1 MYTKFYQLKKIPFH
15 TTPDPEFLFL
25 SPSHK
30 QALATII
37 YGVKEKKGFIALTGE
52 AGLGK
57 TTIVRSYLDL
67 VKREQLR
74 VVYIF
79 NSNVSF
85 ESLLKTICR
94 ETGLTGETSDPFE
107 MVQQLHQFLFLIE
120 EYRCGR
126 TVIIIDDAQNMPID
140 TLEKLHLLSNL
151 KTSKDKL
158 VQIIL
163 VGQPELESTL
173 NLDRLQSLKH
183 RIAHKAT
190 ITPLTRSQSL
200 AYIRH
205 RLAKCMTGVAPIF
218 TEGALR
224 CIAKRSRGNPRLI
237 NLLCDNALIAGLG
250 YQVKPVT
257 ARIAKEVINDF
268 DGKRRPYF
276 LDWKIASL
284 VSTLLLIAF
293 IWMFPYKS
301 QILSN
306 ITSIHLLSKGAHP
319 DSEQVIGIDPTIA
332 EETAESKET
341 TQSPPSVV
349 SKIPI
354 APPPEAS
361 EREAELVEQP
371 AVEGEKTA
379 ESEEKPSLVDEETR
393 KDQTAPET
401 IAPEENRKTAA
412 MKTGKS
418 SAYMAPQAADTP
430 GEKKRSRRRQRRI
443 GTGAEEQPKG
453 GDSGEIIILYDGN
466 IIYREEVDS
475 PPLWAPYAQG
485 IDRVHEMTR
494 TQSNPPVDDP
504 DAME

>member
-37 YGVKEKKGFIALTGE
+37 YGVKEKKGFVALTGE

-85 ESLLKTICR
+85 ESLLKTIYR

-107 MVQQLHQFLFLIE
+107 MVRQLHQFLIE
-120 EYRCGR
+120 EYRRRR
-126 TVIIIDDAQNMPID
+126 TVVIIIDDAQNMPID
-140 TLEKLHLLSNL
+140 TLEKLRLLSNL
-151 KTSKDKL
+151 ETSKDKL

-163 VGQPELESTL
+163 VGQSELELTL
-173 NLDRLQSLKH
+173 SLDNLQSLKH
-183 RIAHKAT
+183 RIAHRAT

-205 RLAKCMTGVAPIF
+205 RLAKCTTGVAPIF
-218 TEGALR
+218 TEGALMR
-224 CIAKRSRGNPRLI
+224 IAKKSGGNPRLI

-250 YQVKPVT
+250 YQVNPVT
-257 ARIAKEVINDF
+257 SRIVKEVINDF
-268 DGKRRPYF
+268 DGRRRPYF
-276 LDWKIASL
+276 LDWKVASL

-293 IWMFPYKS
+293 IWMFPHIS
-301 QILSN
+301 HIISSVA
-306 ITSIHLLSKGAHP
+306 SIRLLSKGAHP
-319 DSEQVIGIDPTIA
+319 DSGQVVNIDPTIA
-332 EETAESKET
+332 EEATESREAA
-341 TQSPPSVV
+341 QSSPSIV

-354 APPPEAS
+354 APAPGTS
-361 EREAELVEQP
+361 ERESEPAEQP
-371 AVEGEKTA
+371 AVEEELTA
-379 ESEEKPSLVDEETR
+379 ESEEMPALADEKTG

-401 IAPEENRKTAA
+401 IAPEKNRKTAA
-412 MKTGKS
+412 IKTGKS
-418 SAYMAPQAADTP
+418 PDYIAPQAADMP
-430 GEKKRSRRRQRRI
+430 GEKNRSRRRQRRT
-443 GTGAEEQPKG
+443 GAGAEEQSQG
-453 GDSGEIIILYDGN
+453 GDAGEIILLYDGN

-485 IDRVHEMTR
+485 IDSVHEMNR
-494 TQSNPPVDDP
+494 TQSSPPVYDP
-504 DAME
+504 DGME